1 VSKYVGEAYPKGV
14 SAVYC
19 TNGKDVEEPGADFG
33 LAVVISAARR
43 SPRNFWYVLF
53 SDFFVTSLLL

>member
-1 VSKYVGEAYPKGV
+1 MFKYVGEAYPKGV

-19 TNGKDVEEPGADFG
+19 TNGKDLEGPGADFG

-43 SPRNFWYVLF
+43 SPQNFWYVF
-53 SDFFVTSLLL
+53 